1 MSKIKCPIC
10 GQEHRKGKVSMNIR
24 DIGIYIES
32 LNIYIRIYHGEIFID
47 KVVEIDKYKF
57 QKLKYGI
64 YVKIN

>member
-1 MSKIKCPIC
+1 
-10 GQEHRKGKVSMNIR
+10 MNIR